1 MFVAGVF
8 VQFLRMYVELSAALK
23 IFENFLVY
31 AINRM
36 LHVQILSSRVQLDFE
51 LSACPAYSGLADF
64 GLEKTLPLYFV
75 DEKHLVGI

>member
-1 MFVAGVF
+1 MKRKTTNISLLRNVAFKNEQAV
-8 VQFLRMYVELSAALK
+8 ANAL
-23 IFENFLVY
+23 
-31 AINRM
+31 
-36 LHVQILSSRVQLDFE
+36 

>member
-1 MFVAGVF
+1 METGLNAHTGLNIQMGLN
-8 VQFLRMYVELSAALK
+8 VQTIL
-23 IFENFLVY
+23 N
-31 AINRM
+31 
-36 LHVQILSSRVQLDFE
+36 VQTS